1 MFFRHNNLH
10 EERLNNIKNKIETN
24 RAKVKVRT
32 KENTNEKNKLD
43 EVRLKICEQDM
54 EIKKF
59 EDENKELEE
68 KVVKDAKR
76 LSCNFQV

>member
-1 MFFRHNNLH
+1 
-10 EERLNNIKNKIETN
+10 
-24 RAKVKVRT
+24 
-32 KENTNEKNKLD
+32 
-43 EVRLKICEQDM
+43 M

-76 LSCNFQV
+76 LKNCKAVFDKEVEKRLKNVSKEIQELNQSLSWSFQV

>member
-1 MFFRHNNLH
+1 M
-10 EERLNNIKNKIETN
+10 NNIKNKIETN

-43 EVRLKICEQDM
+43 EVKLKICELDM

-59 EDENKELEE
+59 EDENKELE
-68 KVVKDAKR
+68 
-76 LSCNFQV
+76 

>member
-1 MFFRHNNLH
+1 
-10 EERLNNIKNKIETN
+10 
-24 RAKVKVRT
+24 
-32 KENTNEKNKLD
+32 
-43 EVRLKICEQDM
+43 M